1 MSFSLFLAHVCSVER
16 RAIHPGSGQ
25 GIQVGS
31 VLCLSPWGCTVLWVQ
46 SGISGKHTAMPMAL
60 TWGSGGRIGRVS
72 PRVIFLKSHQARQ
85 LPSETLCCL
94 EQKTQA
100 LGHYLGPL
108 HTAFSLISP
117 PKYLRAG
124 GKSEPPPKALT
135 FLWRSF
141 PLKYLPSLIPVT
153 ARRGQPRESKSLC
166 HRPLWCLPG

>member
-1 MSFSLFLAHVCSVER
+1 MTNYTLCFLVCLSHCFWHMSVQWRGEPLT
-16 RAIHPGSGQ
+16 PGSGQ

-31 VLCLSPWGCTVLWVQ
+31 VPCLSPWGCTVPWFQ
-46 SGISGKHTAMPMAL
+46 SGISGAHGIDLGLGAGL
-60 TWGSGGRIGRVS
+60 GRVS

-85 LPSETLCCL
+85 LPSEALCCL

-108 HTAFSLISP
+108 HTVFSLISPQRLP

-135 FLWRSF
+135 LLWRSF
-141 PLKYLPSLIPVT
+141 PAEISSLPPS
-153 ARRGQPRESKSLC
+153 C
-166 HRPLWCLPG
+166 HCKEGTT